1 MALVSGEAG
10 GHFPPP
16 KHPGGDDSDVNLNQ
30 DQLRISESMSF
41 DQSKARTE
49 SQREKIGVIFI

>member
-16 KHPGGDDSDVNLNQ
+16 KHPGGDNSYSDVNQ
-30 DQLRISESMSF
+30 DQLRITESMSF
-41 DQSKARTE
+41 DQSKVRTE
-49 SQREKIGVIFI
+49 S

>member
-16 KHPGGDDSDVNLNQ
+16 KHPGGDDSDVNLNH

-41 DQSKARTE
+41 DQSKVRTE
-49 SQREKIGVIFI
+49 S